1 MTTAPTSTPSPFPT
15 PTDTMAPTTTT
26 APSPTGS
33 PGPFDGIIDR
43 LSDDAAATFQ
53 AGLAERNAGVV
64 DAATQAALAEA
75 TILVAGCGSIGGA
88 AVEPLV
94 RLGARRFLLA
104 DPGRYEL
111 NNLNRQNAT
120 VVDLDANK
128 ADVAA
133 ERILS
138 INPHA
143 SVEVHPDGITDAIA
157 ADLVARADVI
167 VDGVDVTTMSG
178 LQAKVSLHE
187 QASAR
192 RRPLFTGWDM
202 AGAQYLRMYDYRR
215 GLRPFDGRLD
225 RGDLDRLS
233 TWEVLQRLV
242 PLRFVPI
249 EFVDVVREGAGDPD
263 FAFPQ
268 LVQAADVFG
277 ALASHVVSELVA
289 GRQVRTHTVVDVYQA
304 VRPTPARWRVRLRRP
319 VHLLSGLARLRRA

>member
-1 MTTAPTSTPSPFPT
+1 MAATTAP
-15 PTDTMAPTTTT
+15 
-26 APSPTGS
+26 
-33 PGPFDGIIDR
+33 
-43 LSDDAAATFQ
+43 AAAAASASTATSPQRADARPDGDLAAAFQ

-64 DAATQAALAEA
+64 DPATQAALADA

-128 ADVAA
+128 AEVAA

-138 INPHA
+138 INPYA
-143 SVEVHPDGITDAIA
+143 SVEVHPFGITEEVA

-167 VDGVDVTTMSG
+167 VDGVDVTTRSG
-178 LQAKVSLHE
+178 LVAKVVLHE
-187 QASAR
+187 QASAQR
-192 RRPLFTGWDM
+192 TPLFTGWDM
-202 AGAQYLRMYDYRR
+202 AGAQYLRVYDYRR
-215 GLRPFDGRLD
+215 IDRPFDGRLV
-225 RGDLDRLS
+225 RSDLDRLS
-233 TWEVLQRLV
+233 NWEVLQRLV
-242 PLRFVPI
+242 PLRFVPLEMI
-249 EFVDVVREGAGDPD
+249 DVVRDHLDDED
-263 FAFPQ
+263 FSFPQ

-289 GRQVRTHTVVDVYQA
+289 GRRVRTHVYVDVYDA
-304 VRPTPARWRVRLRRP
+304 VRTTRRRLRTRFARP
-319 VHLLSGLARLRRA
+319 LHLISGLARLRRA

>member
-1 MTTAPTSTPSPFPT
+1 MTSSSPVTPHPTATDTSTAFG
-15 PTDTMAPTTTT
+15 AI
-26 APSPTGS
+26 A
-33 PGPFDGIIDR
+33 DR
-43 LSDDAAATFQ
+43 LVDDAAATFQ

-64 DAATQAALAEA
+64 DPVTQQALADA

-143 SVEVHPDGITDAIA
+143 SVEVHPEGITDAIA
-157 ADLVARADVI
+157 ADLVERADVI
-167 VDGVDVTTMSG
+167 VDGVDATTMSG
-178 LQAKVSLHE
+178 LQAKVTLHE
-187 QASAR
+187 QASVQR
-192 RRPLFTGWDM
+192 TPLFTGWDM
-202 AGAQYLRMYDYRR
+202 AGAQYLRVYDYRR
-215 GLRPFDGRLD
+215 GLAPFDGHLVRD
-225 RGDLDRLS
+225 DLDRLS

-249 EFVDVVREGAGDPD
+249 ELVDVVRDHAGDPD

-277 ALASHVVSELVA
+277 ALASHVVSELLA
-289 GRQVRTHTVVDVYQA
+289 GRRVRTHTLVDVYQA
-304 VRPTPARWRVRLRRP
+304 VRPARDRWRVRLTRP
-319 VHLLSGLARLRRA
+319 LHVLSGLARLRLA